1 MIQVAFHGVD
11 SWGRPVFKDIES
23 KSFYGD
29 TDNLF
34 NCYSTEQEI
43 LESVTAK
50 DLIYFGSKFDCEPL
64 GTLPSDNIEILVPT
78 N

>member
-1 MIQVAFHGVD
+1 MIQVVFHGVD
-11 SWGRPVFKDIES
+11 SWGRPVFKAVEG
-23 KSFYGD
+23 KNFYGD

-34 NCYSTEQEI
+34 DSHSTEQEI

-64 GTLPSDNIEILVPT
+64 GTLPSDTLEILVPT